1 MKLMNNV
8 SKEEKK
14 LIRKMFWRSGAMYA
28 SVNPVTMGG
37 GGFCYSMIPFINHF
51 YKDNEEKR
59 REALARHVKYFSTT
73 IPMAS
78 FVMGIAGSMEK
89 ENSEKTDFDAGS
101 INSIKLSLM
110 GPLAGIG
117 DTIGWAMIPTIFGSI
132 AASMG
137 MEGNPLGI
145 FLWAAFTFV
154 FLVVRILQYE
164 WGYGMG
170 VNVITKFGKQIT
182 VFTEACSVL
191 GLTVVGSLVATVVK
205 LSTGLQF
212 KNGDVVMKVQELID
226 GVMPALLPVAAV
238 GIIYYFMKVKKVKMT
253 WMILFIIVASMIG
266 AATGIF
272 TA

>member
-59 REALARHVKYFSTT
+59 REALTRHVKYFSTT

-110 GPLAGIG
+110 GPLAGNRRFLILG
-117 DTIGWAMIPTIFGSI
+117 RMACCCSRTCNRTCQCRKCACTIDFPSCI
-132 AASMG
+132 
-137 MEGNPLGI
+137 
-145 FLWAAFTFV
+145 
-154 FLVVRILQYE
+154 
-164 WGYGMG
+164 
-170 VNVITKFGKQIT
+170 
-182 VFTEACSVL
+182 
-191 GLTVVGSLVATVVK
+191 
-205 LSTGLQF
+205 
-212 KNGDVVMKVQELID
+212 
-226 GVMPALLPVAAV
+226 
-238 GIIYYFMKVKKVKMT
+238 
-253 WMILFIIVASMIG
+253 
-266 AATGIF
+266 
-272 TA
+272 